1 MYIHH
6 KLGLGFG
13 GTVGLV
19 LLLSMLA
26 WQNMQILVGMERGQE
41 RVRQMREALLEAR
54 RHEKNYLLRQ
64 DEKWADLTR
73 DWMTRLGQMVR
84 DETSQSSGAE
94 HESWHEIDELTQ
106 TYLDRFEALGQIPL
120 HSWKER
126 VEQTERQLVPL
137 ARQLHERFDAR
148 LSARL
153 GKQETHLAY
162 TERLHTIF
170 VVLAILSAG
179 LMVFTLTRSI
189 LRSLKS
195 GVQFSRQIAAGNLNA
210 TIDHIPKDEIGIL
223 LHAMQQMGRELNRL
237 DETNLRSQARRL
249 ALSALLESS
258 LEPLSLQKQL
268 EVALHIVL
276 TVPFLRL
283 EHRGAIFLADE
294 QDGTLRMIA
303 SDGLTPQNEQA
314 CRTVR
319 PGWCLCGRAAVEKRL
334 LHVQNV
340 DGRHENRFDGMPDHG
355 HYCLPIVSRGRVLA
369 VMNLYLDPTHVKTAE
384 EEAFLANVG
393 FTLAGI
399 LERKRLEE
407 RMQHLAHHD
416 LLTSLPNRMLFTEH
430 LTHALAQATRG
441 QEPLA
446 LMLIDLDH
454 FKEVN
459 DTLGHAAGDQVLI
472 TSTQRIRVCLRASDL
487 VARMGGD
494 EFAVILS
501 DLADPAAAGRVA
513 EKIVQSVSQPIDVAG
528 EKVTVG
534 ASIGIALFPAHG
546 DNGDALMEHADMA
559 MYAVK
564 ERGRNGFRYFEKAD
578 RKSR

>member
-26 WQNMQILVGMERGQE
+26 WQNMQILVNMERGQE
-41 RVRQMREALLEAR
+41 RVRQMREALLESR
-54 RHEKNYLLRQ
+54 RHEKNFLLRQ
-64 DEKWADLTR
+64 DEKWASLTR
-73 DWMTRLGQMVR
+73 EWMTRLGQMVR
-84 DETSQSSGAE
+84 DEAALTSGSE
-94 HESWHEIDELTQ
+94 HEAWHEISDITQ
-106 TYLDRFEALGQIPL
+106 SYLDRFEALGQLPD
-120 HSWKER
+120 HSWEER
-126 VEQTERQLVPL
+126 VIQSERHLVPL

-148 LSARL
+148 LATRL
-153 GKQETHLAY
+153 GKQEKHLAY
-162 TERLHTIF
+162 TERLHTVF
-170 VVLAILSAG
+170 VILAILGAG
-179 LMVFTLTRSI
+179 IMVIMLTRSI

-195 GVQFSRQIAAGNLNA
+195 GVQFSRQIASGNLTA

-223 LHAMQQMGRELNRL
+223 LHAMQQMGRELHRL

-268 EVALHIVL
+268 EVALQIVL

-294 QDGTLRMIA
+294 QDGTLRMMA
-303 SDGLTPQNEQA
+303 SVGLTPQNERSCQ
-314 CRTVR
+314 TVR
-319 PGWCLCGRAAVEKRL
+319 PGWCLCGRAALEKRL
-334 LHVQNV
+334 LHVQNA
-340 DGRHENRFDGMPDHG
+340 DGQHENRYDGMADHG

-369 VMNLYLDPTHVKTAE
+369 VMNLYLDPAHVKTAE

-416 LLTSLPNRMLFTEH
+416 ILTSLPNRVLFAEH

-472 TSTQRIRVCLRASDL
+472 TSTQRIRDCLRASDL

-513 EKIVQSVSQPIDVAG
+513 GKIVQSVAQPIEVAG
-528 EKVTVG
+528 DQVVVG
-534 ASIGIALFPAHG
+534 ASIGIALFPTHG
-546 DNGDALMEHADMA
+546 TDGDALMANADMA
-559 MYAVK
+559 MYTVK

-578 RKSR
+578 RKNR